1 MVKVR
6 FCGGF
11 GWEWFVWLWGWCFCR
26 VYRLDGVGWGR
37 FGWVC
42 GRLMENRIL
51 GNLWRGW
58 MKGGF
63 DW

>member
-1 MVKVR
+1 MVVVLGGNGWCGYGVGV
-6 FCGGF
+6 CGGF
-11 GWEWFVWLWGWCFCR
+11 
-26 VYRLDGVGWGR
+26 VGCGGC
-37 FGWVC
+37 GWVC

-58 MKGGF
+58 MKGDF